1 MMPAVHNVDGIA
13 KFLSDSANMAR
24 SMPPSWDGAC
34 ISHPIAG
41 NGAGYVGRMLPGKGV
56 YVDLDLSALGINKP
70 IPGVFERS
78 AVQRAWDQF
87 GKDGLYD
94 ERVAIGYAQWCK
106 WRRIENDQQSQALA
120 AYQGVVNALT
130 TGYDG
135 IINARAAGKGEDVIV
150 AKSSLVSV
158 ANLWSSLAGVGGI
171 PAAMTYSA
179 IPGGAVMIGSNQGS
193 WSIPLTN
200 PLTTDRKYLLTF
212 GYGST
217 VQINWLILADLLVA
231 ASGINA
237 NIATSQTVNT
247 VAQTRQ
253 YGGTLGAGVM
263 MTFEV
268 TTALGATASNITAT
282 YTNQAGTASRS
293 TGAIA
298 MSTSAIV
305 GRTQP
310 AALGMPITQMAAGDF
325 GVRSLESVILSAA
338 MGAGVLV
345 AQLYYPLMFI
355 PGVTAN
361 AYIERDST
369 VQIDGITELKID
381 ASNVL
386 GCLTAFVLP
395 STTNTGV
402 LNGFMRT
409 VTA

>member
-1 MMPAVHNVDGIA
+1 MPAIHNVDGIA
-13 KFLSDSANMAR
+13 EFLSDAANMAR

-34 ISHPIAG
+34 ISHTIAG
-41 NGAGYVGRMLPGKGV
+41 NGAGYVGKMLPGKGV

-78 AVQRAWDQF
+78 AVQRAWDKF
-87 GKDGLYD
+87 GKDGFFD

-106 WRRIENDQQSQALA
+106 WRRIENDQQIQSLA
-120 AYQGVVNALT
+120 AYQAAVNALT

-135 IINARAAGKGEDVIV
+135 IINARAAGKGEDIV
-150 AKSSLVSV
+150 LAKASLVSV
-158 ANLWSSLAGVGGI
+158 ANFWSSLAGVGGI
-171 PAAMTYSA
+171 PAAMTYTA
-179 IPGGAVMIGSNQGS
+179 IPGGAVMIDTNQGA
-193 WSIPLTN
+193 WSLPLSN
-200 PLTTDRKYLLTF
+200 PVTTDRKYLLTF
-212 GYGST
+212 GFGST

-263 MTFEV
+263 LNFEV
-268 TTALGATASNITAT
+268 TTALGATAANVTGT

-293 TGAIA
+293 TGALA
-298 MSTSAIV
+298 MSASAIV

-310 AALGMPITQMAAGDF
+310 TSLNMPITQLAAGDF
-325 GVRSLESVILSAA
+325 GVRSLESVIFSAA
-338 MGAGVLV
+338 MGAGVLL

-355 PGVTAN
+355 PGVTTN

-369 VQIDGITELKID
+369 VQIDGLTELKID
-381 ASNVL
+381 ASNVI
-386 GCLTAFVLP
+386 GCLMAYVLP
-395 STTNTGV
+395 SNTTTGV
-402 LNGFMRT
+402 VNAFMRT